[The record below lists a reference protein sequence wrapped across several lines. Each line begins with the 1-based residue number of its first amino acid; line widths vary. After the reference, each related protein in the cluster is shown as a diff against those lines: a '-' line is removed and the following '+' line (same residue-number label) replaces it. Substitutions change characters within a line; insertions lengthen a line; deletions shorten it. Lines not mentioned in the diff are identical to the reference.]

1 MLAGPTAAS
10 TLRWPEVSGVEELL
24 APEVRDPV
32 EELLLRA
39 VRWVGRATA
48 AESPEGSGSVLGDRA
63 RVPNAA
69 WNGPPHQEGTRVPQP
84 T

>member
-1 MLAGPTAAS
+1 MKYETRSKNCYCVQCGGWAAPPPPNH
-10 TLRWPEVSGVEELL
+10 RK
-24 APEVRDPV
+24 DQ
-32 EELLLRA
+32 
-39 VRWVGRATA
+39 
-48 AESPEGSGSVLGDRA
+48 GSVLRDHA